1 MMKICITAR
10 GKMLESAFERHFARA
25 PYFLFYD
32 SLTGKSEAIRNGFVI
47 SDTRIGQNAVRLL
60 KNNGLDAVITGEI
73 GENARALLS
82 GSDIA
87 LYLFNGPGTVR
98 QAIDEYL
105 RNQEKKAPS
114 GTARPT

>member
-10 GKMLESAFERHFARA
+10 GKTLDSAFERHFART
-25 PYFLFYD
+25 PFFIFYD
-32 SLTGKSEAIRNGFVI
+32 TETRKSEAILNGFVI

-73 GENARALLS
+73 GENARALLT
-82 GSDIA
+82 GANIA
-87 LYLFNGPGTVR
+87 LHLFSDTGTIR
-98 QAIDEYL
+98 QVISEYL
-105 RNQEKKAPS
+105 KSQEQNALS

>member
-1 MMKICITAR
+1 MKICITAR
-10 GKMLESAFERHFARA
+10 GKILDSTFERHFART
-25 PYFLFYD
+25 PWFIFHD
-32 SLTGKSEAIRNGFVI
+32 TETGRTEAIRNGFVI

-60 KNNGLDAVITGEI
+60 KDNGLDAVITGEI

-82 GSDIA
+82 GSDIS
-87 LYLFNGPGTVR
+87 LYLYSGSGTVR

-105 RNQEKKAPS
+105 RSQEEKVPS

>member
-1 MMKICITAR
+1 MKICITAR
-10 GKMLESAFERHFARA
+10 GRMLESAFERHFARA
-25 PYFLFYD
+25 PWFIFHD
-32 SLTGKSEAIRNGFVI
+32 TETGKTEAIRNGFVI

-82 GSDIA
+82 GSDIS

-105 RNQEKKAPS
+105 RNQEEKVPS
-114 GTARPT
+114 GTAHLT